1 MGLVRDF
8 GQKVEVFSSFVSYH
22 KSIEKKCLVTFWIE
36 KKPFKAIRTS
46 LLSPRL
52 PHYKKKP
59 CLDNVCVNLPFIF
72 FFLSFYHFSLL
83 SVSFYFSSFL
93 VTKYY

>member
-1 MGLVRDF
+1 MF
-8 GQKVEVFSSFVSYH
+8 GDV
-22 KSIEKKCLVTFWIE
+22 LNR

-46 LLSPRL
+46 VLSPRI
-52 PHYKKKP
+52 PHCMKKP

-83 SVSFYFSSFL
+83 SVLFNFSPFL
-93 VTKYY
+93 VIKYN